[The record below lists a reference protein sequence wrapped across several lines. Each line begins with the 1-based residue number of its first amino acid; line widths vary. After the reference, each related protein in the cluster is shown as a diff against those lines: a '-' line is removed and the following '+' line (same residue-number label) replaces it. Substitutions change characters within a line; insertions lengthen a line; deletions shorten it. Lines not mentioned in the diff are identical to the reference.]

1 MIVLAS
7 SVTTARA
14 QTDGGITGTVR
25 QVRPV
30 LVCPP

>member
-1 MIVLAS
+1 MAV
-7 SVTTARA
+7 TARS

-25 QVRPV
+25 HVRPV